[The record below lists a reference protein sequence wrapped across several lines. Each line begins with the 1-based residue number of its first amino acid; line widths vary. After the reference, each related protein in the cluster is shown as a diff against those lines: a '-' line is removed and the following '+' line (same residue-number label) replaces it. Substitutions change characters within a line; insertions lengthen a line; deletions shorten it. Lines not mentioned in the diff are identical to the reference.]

1 MKGLCLILTLQ
12 AITNIS
18 IGSVCGRLRCQ
29 RQLDSYTEEDLNV
42 LRERWSEALKRR
54 RMYLD
59 QQVRIRRQ
67 CYIVLS
73 KNPTSRVIRLG
84 RKQKMGLCTGL
95 IRKL

>member
-1 MKGLCLILTLQ
+1 MKRLCLIFTLQ

-42 LRERWSEALKRR
+42 LREKWSDALKRR

-59 QQVRIRRQ
+59 QQVR
-67 CYIVLS
+67 
-73 KNPTSRVIRLG
+73 TG
-84 RKQKMGLCTGL
+84 RHWVVMLC
-95 IRKL
+95 IDQRSS